1 MVEAQL
7 VEWLLLILEVHCLN
21 PVIGK
26 NYIEHL
32 FSVNCIEKTK
42 IKKERPGM
50 AHFLK
55 KVIKFIT
62 SALFLALKN
71 NNFVC
76 VGYTV

>member
-50 AHFLK
+50 SHFLK
-55 KVIKFIT
+55 KLSSLLQAHSFWHLRIIT
-62 SALFLALKN
+62 LYA
-71 NNFVC
+71 
-76 VGYTV
+76 